1 MRTSSW
7 EVRSETGIFDSRL
20 TIVDNNGCNG
30 KVGFVPPG
38 SGFFVVVDF
47 VEEDRGAVRSGDAD
61 EAAGEASGGA
71 VCGGRS
77 GDAGGHGAD
86 DAAGVRRGVEGRLG
100 VDTGGWGRTEEGVA
114 GDDGWRR

>member
-61 EAAGEASGGA
+61 EAAGEASVVQFA
-71 VCGGRS
+71 
-77 GDAGGHGAD
+77 AGGVATPAD
-86 DAAGVRRGVEGRLG
+86 TALMMQLGCDGVLKE
-100 VDTGGWGRTEEGVA
+100 GWG
-114 GDDGWRR
+114 